1 MRQLL
6 FFIFSLGVISAS
18 ITNSSSSLWTPL
30 TEKRLTILTVHA
42 QLRSEVFAAAVDKTK
57 GSVLLHSKDKGE
69 TWNEISTTG
78 NNLDI
83 AVTNDKSLLCGVG
96 TKIYCIHL
104 PLKANTSE
112 EIIYSEVALRA
123 SAKEVHPLDRHGLAL
138 VGLFHSPIEEELIN
152 GVAYNSEV
160 STGIGSWHYS
170 NIGLSPKQG
179 YFASGGS
186 FPTPEI
192 WYVTSGSWPV
202 QDPYVGSMLSGRLNI
217 VNGKM
222 IHDINNYYYEF
233 LSLNLLNPRSYI
245 GAISKTRDGGKTW
258 IKIFDSDFKYYF
270 NQIHC
275 YDYDNCIVV
284 GEGSFSSVIM
294 LTNNGG
300 ETWETVLKLDS
311 SYSLHTCKMISNTEY
326 WVAGG
331 MKVHNHDDQNN
342 VKEVYMGIY
351 YHSLDAGKTWSMNT
365 LEGYVYDLSFSEDG
379 KIGYG
384 AVLHEDHCQLTRLD

>member
-18 ITNSSSSLWTPL
+18 ITNSSWSLWTPL

-42 QLRSEVFAAAVDKTK
+42 QSRSEVFAAAVDKTK

-112 EIIYSEVALRA
+112 EIIYSEVALR
-123 SAKEVHPLDRHGLAL
+123 
-138 VGLFHSPIEEELIN
+138 EEELIN

-284 GEGSFSSVIM
+284 GEGSFSY
-294 LTNNGG
+294 
-300 ETWETVLKLDS
+300 S